1 MSQTT
6 QLLSTLKKCLKAR
19 GVTYR
24 MLAEKLHLSEASIK
38 RLFSEQTVSLQRL
51 EEICDVL
58 DMNFY
63 DLAKISA
70 DALEGPSALTLDQ
83 ERILSEN
90 PRLLLFF
97 YLLLNGRDPESI
109 VKDYAVTEA
118 ESLQLLLRL
127 DKLKLIELYPD
138 NKVRLL
144 THKNIIWRKNGP
156 MRALYEKRVTEEF
169 LAAPFDQAEE
179 RLRFENGKLSE
190 GSIAVMSA
198 KIDRLFKEFNE
209 LSEIDKT
216 LPQGKSRNTGM
227 MIAFRPWVF
236 SMLKGYKRPR

>member
-1 MSQTT
+1 MSQTAR
-6 QLLSTLKKCLKAR
+6 LLSTLKKCLKAK
-19 GVTYR
+19 GITYR
-24 MLAEKLHLSEASIK
+24 ELAEKLHLSEASIK
-38 RLFSEQTVSLQRL
+38 RLFSEQTFSLQRL

-70 DALEGPSALTLDQ
+70 DALEGPSVLTLDQ

-90 PRLLLFF
+90 PKLLLFF
-97 YLLLNGRDPESI
+97 YLLLNGRDTESI
-109 VKDYAVTEA
+109 RKDYAISES
-118 ESLQLLLRL
+118 ESLQSLLRL

-144 THKNIIWRKNGP
+144 THRNIIWRKNGP
-156 MRALYEKRVTEEF
+156 MRALYEKRITEEF
-169 LAAPFDQAEE
+169 LAAPFDQNEE

-190 GSIAVMSA
+190 GSIAILIG

-216 LPQGKSRNTGM
+216 LPQGKSRNTGL
-227 MIAFRPWVF
+227 MIACRPWVF
-236 SMLKGYKRPR
+236 SMLKEYKRPR